1 MCVSLLFCFF
11 LQWKSASDIVYL
23 QKPSRAVGMNV
34 RSSPLKRS
42 SLSSLADVPTS
53 MKVLAGSS
61 SASALG
67 GQGSFVDEVVSGFK
81 DLDAARSKALELCDV
96 LPTTTS
102 RLSHTAGFLPA
113 GLLFDE
119 AAAKELTMESSSIDI
134 LRNSISH
141 ARMNL
146 SMNKKLQDI
155 RCKPFEDEALNFIR
169 DMNQKG
175 VAANVA
181 ASGAAA
187 GDHTIADDFISTE
200 AVS

>member
-1 MCVSLLFCFF
+1 
-11 LQWKSASDIVYL
+11 
-23 QKPSRAVGMNV
+23 
-34 RSSPLKRS
+34 
-42 SLSSLADVPTS
+42 

-81 DLDAARSKALELCDV
+81 DLDAALSKALELCAV

>member
-34 RSSPLKRS
+34 HSSPLKRS

-67 GQGSFVDEVVSGFK
+67 GQGSFVDEVASGFK
-81 DLDAARSKALELCDV
+81 DLDAALSKALELCVV
-96 LPTTTS
+96 LPTTTL
-102 RLSHTAGFLPA
+102 RLSHTARFLPA

-119 AAAKELTMESSSIDI
+119 AAAKDELTMESLSIDI
-134 LRNSISH
+134 LRNSISR
-141 ARMNL
+141 ARMNR
-146 SMNKKLQDI
+146 SMIKKLQDI
-155 RCKPFEDEALNFIR
+155 RCKPFEDEALNFIH
-169 DMNQKG
+169 DMN
-175 VAANVA
+175 
-181 ASGAAA
+181 
-187 GDHTIADDFISTE
+187 
-200 AVS
+200 

>member
-1 MCVSLLFCFF
+1 MCLSLLFCFF
-11 LQWKSASDIVYL
+11 LLWKSASDIVYL
-23 QKPSRAVGMNV
+23 QKLSRAGGMNV
-34 RSSPLKRS
+34 CSSPSKRS
-42 SLSSLADVPTS
+42 SRSSLADVPTS
-53 MKVLAGSS
+53 MKRSAGSS
-61 SASALG
+61 SASALD

-81 DLDAARSKALELCDV
+81 DLDASLSKALELCVV

-119 AAAKELTMESSSIDI
+119 AAAKDDLTMESSSIDF

-146 SMNKKLQDI
+146 SMIKKLQDI
-155 RCKPFEDEALNFIR
+155 RCKTFEDEALNFICG
-169 DMNQKG
+169 MNQKG
-175 VAANVA
+175 GAANVA

-187 GDHTIADDFISTE
+187 AIIQLLMSLYPLRL
-200 AVS
+200 